1 MRKFLSMVDG
11 ALLMLL
17 FITAFSFALAIV
29 FWLVGIFGVSI
40 WDVARTFVV
49 MVMNLVIIYLLEKL
63 ISKLD
68 IEE

>member
-1 MRKFLSMVDG
+1 MRKLLSMVDG

-49 MVMNLVIIYLLEKL
+49 MVMNLVTIYLLEKL